1 MNEAYNTLKYSHK
14 RKDYDRKLKIHKMRD
29 SNEYKAYAQKMKMQ
43 GQTDFNEEM
52 FHNMKKT

>member
-1 MNEAYNTLKYSHK
+1 
-14 RKDYDRKLKIHKMRD
+14 MRD

-43 GQTDFNEEM
+43 GQTDFDEEM